1 MTDDKPRTDLHNK
14 DETMNK
20 PLEGIKIIDMGR
32 VVAAPWC
39 TQVLG
44 DMGADVIKIER
55 PGRGDELR
63 TYGPA
68 FLKDP
73 SGKPTND
80 SGHYLTVNR
89 NKRSITVDFTKP
101 QGADLIRNLVRDADI
116 FVENYKVGDL
126 ARYGLDYASLAT
138 VNPGLVYCSIT
149 GFGQSG
155 PYAKRGGLD
164 GLFQGMSGM
173 MSVTGEP
180 DSAPQRVGAF
190 VIDELTG
197 MYASTAILAALRHR
211 EVNGGAGQ
219 HIDLALLD
227 VGVAAMAGRSIE
239 YLIDG
244 TVPKALGSKS
254 PGSTPAQIF
263 KCRNGLLNIQAG
275 AEHHYR
281 ALCDVLGHPE
291 LKEDPRFAQRVDR
304 VRNEAELIPVL
315 AAAIAQRDV
324 NELFEALV
332 ERNVIAAPIYT
343 VDQSMAD
350 PHVQHRKLRRTL
362 PHPVAG
368 TVPIIANP
376 INFSATP
383 LDDYRAPPTLG
394 EHTDQVLSTEL
405 GLSSIQ
411 IASLRECGAI

>member
-1 MTDDKPRTDLHNK
+1 MD
-14 DETMNK
+14 M
-20 PLEGIKIIDMGR
+20 PLRGIRILDMGR

-39 TQVLG
+39 TQVLA
-44 DMGADVIKIER
+44 DLGADVIKVER

-63 TYGPA
+63 TYGPS
-68 FLKDP
+68 FLRDA
-73 SGKPTND
+73 SGTPTND

-89 NKRSITVDFTKP
+89 NKRSITVDFTVP
-101 QGADLIRNLVRDADI
+101 EGAALIRRLAASVDI
-116 FVENYKVGDL
+116 LVENFKVGDL
-126 ARYGLDYASLAT
+126 ARYGLDYASLSQA
-138 VNPGLVYCSIT
+138 VPQLIYCSVT

-180 DSAPQRVGAF
+180 GEPPQRVGAF

-197 MYASTAILAALRHR
+197 MYAATAILAALRHR
-211 EVNGGAGQ
+211 EINGGTGQ

-244 TVPKALGSKS
+244 TIPKALGSKS

-263 KCRNGLLNIQAG
+263 RCSDGLLNIQAG

-281 ALCDVLGHPE
+281 ALCDVLGLLE

-304 VRNEAELIPVL
+304 VRNEQILIPL
-315 AAAIAQRDV
+315 LEAAIASYKV
-324 NELFEALV
+324 KNLFEALV

-343 VDQSMAD
+343 VDQTVAD
-350 PHVQHRKLRRTL
+350 PQVKHRDLFRTV

-368 TVPIIANP
+368 TVPIVASP
-376 INFSATP
+376 MRFSATP
-383 LDDYRAPPTLG
+383 VDQYRAPPSLG
-394 EHTDQVLSTEL
+394 QHTEDVLTTEL
-405 GLSSIQ
+405 GLSCSE
-411 IASLRECGAI
+411 IAGLRACGAI